1 MHLRL
6 LLSPLIFSVWQPP
19 THLCDAKWHVLSLSL
34 SLSSCFIKDQIV
46 FFAAFVGPLFLL
58 TLMNAVMF
66 VCITFVQLRYICC
79 TRRQRSTDSKSDSKL
94 KNTGENFIIFLK
106 LWCILCLFGLTWLFG
121 ALTITRTASFIFSTL
136 FAVFTSLQGFFI
148 FLFLCIL
155 SKDALRTYKRLICCK
170 SGEVSTTSESGQKG
184 SSYSTKSSSLASKDL
199 YQSYKP
205 AAGQNDAM
213 KAALALELSTK
224 VKQYEHEG
232 GEEMKTSTF
241 KPS

>member
-1 MHLRL
+1 MT
-6 LLSPLIFSVWQPP
+6 I
-19 THLCDAKWHVLSLSL
+19 SLSL
-34 SLSSCFIKDQIV
+34 SPPPPSCFIKDQIV
-46 FFAAFVGPLFLL
+46 FFAAFIGPLFVLV
-58 TLMNAVMF
+58 LMNAVMF

-79 TRRQRSTDSKSDSKL
+79 TRRQRTRDSKNGSKSS
-94 KNTGENFIIFLK
+94 NTCENFIIVLK

-148 FLFLCIL
+148 FIFLCVL
-155 SKDALRTYKRLICCK
+155 SKDVLRTYKHIICCK
-170 SGEVSTTSESGQKG
+170 SGEVSITSKSDLKSG
-184 SSYSTKSSSLASKDL
+184 SHSTKSSSLATKDL

-205 AAGQNDAM
+205 AQDDAM
-213 KAALALELSTK
+213 KVAFARELSKK
-224 VKQYEHEG
+224 VKLYEQER